1 MEPEEIEALIAAERA
16 KSISDEA
23 ILSRLRFQGIDA
35 TEYLKK
41 KDETEGS
48 FSESGS
54 ETGNTGSVSNITPFI
69 EQGDTSSAGPV
80 VDTLPPF
87 RQNVSPLRM
96 AKTTWDITS
105 SSDRES
111 LHITPEYYDGYQ
123 KAGFIQLADVIQQYD
138 LPGVNEV
145 YQNFLTSNEG
155 WFSAVPKGIEGLSS
169 ELIQNEQFIEDHLS
183 DIPTTYTTDYSYEM
197 PAMTLPRKPE
207 DIKNDRMVAANKFLS
222 QNLNDA
228 SANIM
233 LSNIPDN
240 IKNNEEA
247 LEYLEQ
253 YMLVN
258 YRSMIDVS
266 GDGTVGNTPVLQFD
280 GFGFS
285 PMTPVL
291 GGLAPMFSG
300 YLVDKFEAAG
310 IDIVNSVYNFFGGS
324 AKTVVERRE
333 KAEKIR
339 EETLQFTNGVGE
351 SFSDGEFL
359 NGLTQM
365 AGFAA
370 EAAPTM
376 AIMIPAATAT
386 GGLGLGFWATTGLI
400 ALEGATLSTVQEAAR
415 TRDHEMFKTYTK
427 DGETISHSEMILATA
442 GKPEL
447 MTEYTVGFNEAA
459 RYGHLSSVFGTDM
472 VATGAS
478 SLFFL
483 RALRGVKGGAPGSA
497 GLDWWKYHMANAG
510 YSIPVTGLTGG
521 VAAMSNYVSIMERT
535 GQEYNWADV
544 RQIGIDVGI
553 SAGLTVGP
561 AGSLIGSG
569 INKMSSSNT
578 VALTR
583 DKVGRNGGNIKVQQE
598 RSQLLKVIRD
608 KPNTKEAFT
617 AERML
622 VDIENKMAASNLA
635 DEEFYTRMNPED
647 YSEIVNLHKKF
658 NSKYAERTA
667 LDDPTSPVAKALDA
681 EMAEIVQARQN
692 IEKIYE
698 VDNSPL
704 TPKDLDGDVYKPVDD
719 PTIDDPVPLAFD
731 PAMSSWWYT
740 EWVSRHENLVALQNS
755 VMKARDGG
763 EQGLRVP
770 LSQDAEIAFKL
781 MDSKTAVRIQ
791 NAIDKRAAPGGV
803 IDQLTIMNKN
813 IPADVLESLP
823 KGYSKDALG
832 LLDRYLYSLHAE
844 ERNAH
849 VTKLDVA
856 KLKKLEAKPSL
867 TNKEVAEIAKL
878 KEYIEEGN
886 GSGLST
892 EKAQAFLDNL
902 SPEVKA
908 SLDNAVIKVREIQ
921 DETRA
926 ALVEYGL
933 IDSETFSM
941 WSNQFTDYIPL
952 HGQSVD
958 DVAAGIAASKSNLF
972 PGMPKDLSLEGSYMK
987 RAEGRSDEASNILSR
1002 VLFDNTNVHIAGQ
1015 RNLALNSLHEL
1026 VANNPNP
1033 DVYSISETG
1042 NPLDPGTITTYVNG
1056 RKKYINFA
1064 NPEYAKS
1071 LKTMPVAKSETF
1083 IRFIEPSLRFMRKL
1097 PSMFTSYSPT
1107 FFAGN
1112 APRDAQTS
1120 LVNAVN
1126 AAEAQ
1131 FGYGMRNG
1139 NGQPV
1144 KSGQLIKEMAM
1155 PGSAE
1160 WMSVFKT
1167 IAANEFQTSGAG
1179 ADTHLN
1185 ALYQEYKSHGG
1196 KTGWA
1201 FQQPILDLEASLR
1214 SEINPGSKASRGSKW
1229 LFDNSFGLIESF
1241 NNTFESAYRFQVYK
1255 AARSQGIEADYAAAM
1270 SKNATIDFNRNGS
1283 QTATISGLKYF
1294 FNAGVQGIDKT
1305 VKSGVQLRPKVDAEG
1320 NSQNAFQRLTGAQKM
1335 LGGLAL
1341 FGGMVTEFNMNVS
1354 EIKKDGVSFYDA
1366 IPDAV
1371 KERNII
1377 IMHPGSKT
1385 GEYTLIPLAYGF
1397 GSMYT
1402 MGLSTAEVM
1411 DGQRSAEEGA
1421 LFAAKSVVTN
1431 FSPVYFSGTEKEAS
1445 KSKEPISAFGQVTQD
1460 IVTPDAMKPLI
1471 QVWQNV
1477 DAFGNEIVPEEKKGV
1492 SRSSQYY
1499 TSGVALRNATELL
1512 NRSTGGS
1519 KSVSGDIDI
1528 NPDLIEH
1535 LINSYGGGIA
1545 TFLDRGADVVYD
1557 VRSKSLNVLPTS
1569 PQLEEGQN
1577 QGLTP
1582 RIQEGSSNDDGF
1594 EFEKFP
1600 VVRRFYGKDFPYAT
1614 YGNYYDAQEVVKAY
1628 ILEFGDP
1635 NQVQEMK
1642 DAAMPARDDLTED
1655 ERGRYDGALAMN
1667 EVFQKV
1673 SAPLA
1678 SLSGTRRL
1686 LADRQKNINAS
1697 IFSSDEDISD
1707 WNRLESQIK
1716 LTKEKEVLIMM
1727 NIMKEYYKFFPKPEE

>member
-16 KSISDEA
+16 KSISDDA

-48 FSESGS
+48 YSESSS
-54 ETGNTGSVSNITPFI
+54 ETGNTASVSNIIPPI
-69 EQGDTSSAGPV
+69 EQGDTSSVGPV
-80 VDTLPPF
+80 ADV
-87 RQNVSPLRM
+87 PLV
-96 AKTTWDITS
+96 ANTTWDITS
-105 SSDRES
+105 PSDRES

-123 KAGFIQLADVIQQYD
+123 KAGFIELANTIQQYD
-138 LPGVNEV
+138 LSGINEV
-145 YQNFLTSNEG
+145 YQEFLSSDEG
-155 WFSAVPKGIEGLSS
+155 WFSSVPKGIDALAA
-169 ELIQNEQFIEDHLS
+169 ELVENEQFIKDHLS
-183 DIPTTYTTDYSYEM
+183 SVPTTTSTAYGWEQPSITS
-197 PAMTLPRKPE
+197 PRDLE
-207 DIKNDRMVAANKFLS
+207 DIKKDRTKLAKEFLN
-222 QNLNDA
+222 QNMYDA

-233 LSNIPDN
+233 KSNMPEHVKGD
-240 IKNNEEA
+240 EEA
-247 LEYLEQ
+247 LEYMEQ
-253 YMLVN
+253 YMLEN

-266 GDGTVGNTPVLQFD
+266 GDGRVGNTPVLKFD
-280 GFGFS
+280 GFETWRSGD
-285 PMTPVL
+285 MMGITPK
-291 GGLAPMFSG
+291 FSG
-300 YLVDKFEAAG
+300 YLADKFEAAG
-310 IDIVNSVYNFFGGS
+310 IDIINSVYNFFGGS
-324 AKTVVERRE
+324 AKSVSERRE
-333 KAEKIR
+333 QAENIR
-339 EETLQFTNGVGE
+339 EETLQFTSGVGD
-351 SFSDGEFL
+351 SFSDGDFL

-365 AGFAA
+365 GGFAA

-400 ALEGATLSTVQEAAR
+400 AIEGATLSTVQEAAR
-415 TRDHEMFKTYTK
+415 TRDHDMFKTYTK
-427 DGETISHSEMILATA
+427 DGETVSYGDMMLATA
-442 GKPEL
+442 GNPEKRL
-447 MTEYTVGFNEAA
+447 EYEEGFNEAA
-459 RYGHLSSVFGTDM
+459 RYGHLSSVFGTDL

-483 RALRGVKGGAPGSA
+483 RALRGVKGGAPGAAAS
-497 GLDWWKYHMANAG
+497 DWWKYHLSNAG
-510 YSIPVTGLTGG
+510 YSVPVTGVTGG
-521 VAAMSNYVSIMERT
+521 IAAMSNYVSIMERT

-544 RQIGIDVGI
+544 RQIGLDVSI

-561 AGSLIGSG
+561 AGALIGSG

-598 RSQLLKVIRD
+598 RSQLLKVIRE
-608 KPNTKEAFT
+608 KPNTKEAFA

-622 VDIENKMAASNLA
+622 VDIENKMAANNMA

-647 YSEIVNLHKKF
+647 YSEIVNLHKEF
-658 NSKYAERTA
+658 NKKYSERTA

-681 EMAEIVQARQN
+681 EMAEIIQSRQN

-698 VDNSPL
+698 VDNSPI
-704 TPKDLDGDVYKPVDD
+704 TPKDLDGDVYRPVDD

-770 LSQDAEIAFKL
+770 LAQDAEIALKL

-791 NAIDKRAAPGGV
+791 ESIDKRGAPGGV
-803 IDQLTIMNKN
+803 IDQLTIMNKT
-813 IPADVLESLP
+813 IPAEVLEALP

-849 VTKLDVA
+849 VTRLDVD
-856 KLKKLEAKPSL
+856 KLNKLEAKPSL
-867 TNKEVAEIAKL
+867 TNKDVAEIAKL
-878 KEYIEEGN
+878 RQYIEEGN

-892 EKAQAFLDNL
+892 EKAKAFLDNL
-902 SPEVKA
+902 SPEIKA

-921 DETRA
+921 NETRA
-926 ALVEYGL
+926 SLVEYGL
-933 IDSETFSM
+933 IDNETFSV
-941 WSNQFTDYIPL
+941 WSNQFADYVPL

-958 DVAAGIAASKSNLF
+958 DVAGGIAASKSNLF

-987 RAEGRSDEASNILSR
+987 RAEGRSDEASNIFSR

-1026 VANNPNP
+1026 ILNNPNS

-1042 NPLDPGTITTYVNG
+1042 NSLDPGTVTTYVNG
-1056 RKKYINFA
+1056 QKKYINFA

-1071 LKTMPVAKSETF
+1071 LKTMSAPKSETF
-1083 IRFIEPSLRFMRKL
+1083 IRYIEPAMRFTRKL
-1097 PSMFTSYSPT
+1097 PTLFTSYFPT

-1112 APRDAQTS
+1112 APRDAQSS

-1126 AAEAQ
+1126 AATAE

-1144 KSGQLIKEMAM
+1144 KSGQLIKEMAV

-1160 WMSVFKT
+1160 WTGVFKT

-1201 FQQPILDLEASLR
+1201 FQQPILDLQAQLR
-1214 SEINPGSKASRGSKW
+1214 AEINPGSKAQKGSQW
-1229 LFDNSFGLIESF
+1229 LFDNTFGLVESF
-1241 NNTFESAYRFQVYK
+1241 NNVFESSYRFQVYK

-1270 SKNATIDFNRNGS
+1270 AKNSTIDFNRNGTLTS
-1283 QTATISGLKYF
+1283 YLSGIKYF

-1305 VKSGVQLRPKVDAEG
+1305 VKSGVQLKSKVDADG
-1320 NSQNAFQRLTGAQKM
+1320 NSKNVFQRLTGSQKM
-1335 LGGLAL
+1335 LGGLAM

-1371 KERNII
+1371 KERNMIF
-1377 IMHPGSKT
+1377 MHPGSKT
-1385 GEYTLIPLAYGF
+1385 GEYTMIPLAYGF

-1421 LFAAKSVVTN
+1421 LFTAKSVVTN

-1445 KSKEPISAFGQVTQD
+1445 KSKEPISAFGKVVQD
-1460 IVTPDAMKPLI
+1460 IVVMDAAKPLL

-1499 TSGVALRNATELL
+1499 TSGVALRNATTLL
-1512 NRSTGGS
+1512 NEATGGS
-1519 KSVSGDIDI
+1519 KSVSGDRDI

-1535 LINSYGGGIA
+1535 LFNSYGGGIA
-1545 TFLDRGADVVYD
+1545 TFLDRGTDAIFDM
-1557 VRSKSLNVLPTS
+1557 RSTSSNVLPTT
-1569 PQLEEGQN
+1569 PELEEGQN

-1582 RIQEGSSNDDGF
+1582 TSQGEVSDEGF
-1594 EFEKFP
+1594 AFEKWP
-1600 VVRRFYGKDFPYAT
+1600 VVRRYYGKDFPYAT
-1614 YGNYYDAQEVVKAY
+1614 YGNYYDAKEVVSAY

-1635 NQVQEMK
+1635 NQVQDMK
-1642 DAAMPARDDLTED
+1642 DAAMPARDDITED

-1667 EVFQKV
+1667 TVFQQV
-1673 SAPLA
+1673 SPSLN
-1678 SLSGTRRL
+1678 SLSQNRKL
-1686 LADRQKNINAS
+1686 LQDRQKSINAS
-1697 IFSSDEDISD
+1697 IFSSDEDISE

-1716 LTKEKEVLIMM
+1716 TVKEGEITIMM
-1727 NIMKEYYKFFPKPEE
+1727 SIMKEYYKFFPKPEE